1 MPEMSKLSFSPLHL
15 LLSVVICWTILSFA
29 CTPKKV
35 SSNYGDNKTYQD
47 EDSNGDIKSTEKKA
61 KMPFDTS
68 SLPVVPKR

>member
-1 MPEMSKLSFSPLHL
+1 MSKLSFSSFL
-15 LLSVVICWTILSFA
+15 LPFFLVLCWTVLSFA

-47 EDSNGDIKSTEKKA
+47 EDSSGEVKSTEKKA